1 MQGRIKRRNN
11 APSLSNGP
19 MHPGD
24 ALHRWKLR
32 PAARLPAPSP
42 RPAEPADGVRVRI
55 LSGWVRVCAVA
66 LLAGCSM
73 MIDTHKGPAPDWPE
87 LRIVEH
93 HVSSAAMREVCV
105 RAQPWFAFGM
115 VDACVYWRFA
125 TSWSTSGCTARGT
138 TTPAR
143 TRRGGRGRPTSRGA
157 GNELQPTRTEGV
169 AARTARRSRRR
180 SCRFRCAST
189 GPTRAARTSATC
201 RWRLGALG

>member
-1 MQGRIKRRNN
+1 ME
-11 APSLSNGP
+11 
-19 MHPGD
+19 
-24 ALHRWKLR
+24 LR

-55 LSGWVRVCAVA
+55 LSGLVRVCAVA

-157 GNELQPTRTEGV
+157 VVSNNHPKPRGYSSTHRTPEPARSGAPRLDRPALCGRLLRVGGDLALLGDGAV
-169 AARTARRSRRR
+169 ADA
-180 SCRFRCAST
+180 
-189 GPTRAARTSATC
+189 GG
-201 RWRLGALG
+201 RLEALPA

>member
-1 MQGRIKRRNN
+1 MPCGHCPLSGRGS
-11 APSLSNGP
+11 PFHSLS
-19 MHPGD
+19 MVRC
-24 ALHRWKLR
+24 ALETPYIDGITASSAITSSLT
-32 PAARLPAPSP
+32 A
-42 RPAEPADGVRVRI
+42 PAEPADGVRVRI
-55 LSGWVRVCAVA
+55 LSGLVRVCAVA

-73 MIDTHKGPAPDWPE
+73 IIDTHKGPAPDWPE

-157 GNELQPTRTEGV
+157 VDEQQPPEPRG
-169 AARTARRSRRR
+169 
-180 SCRFRCAST
+180 
-189 GPTRAARTSATC
+189 
-201 RWRLGALG
+201 